1 MPRQLPANVQ
11 AERFVIAAAL
21 ADTASAKFVLTSLK
35 EEDFTINQYRY
46 IFGALE
52 ALNEREAKLDITSVA
67 SMLVEQNHFDE
78 VGGTEMLSKLLDD
91 FISSEGLDENINIL
105 LDKTNESWKK
115 TFTNILKKE
124 DLDKYLNIKNAEK
137 MYAELLKNNIGN
149 GIILSVNDIPHC
161 IAY

>member
-35 EEDFTINQYRY
+35 EEDLTITQYRY

-105 LDKTNESWKK
+105 LDKTSVRNL
-115 TFTNILKKE
+115 ILKFE
-124 DLDKYLNIKNAEK
+124 ELENEY
-137 MYAELLKNNIGN
+137 YA
-149 GIILSVNDIPHC
+149 
-161 IAY
+161 